1 MTLTSPPTSVAPFE
15 KGVLNAGI
23 SASDTTIT
31 VAPIYKTVNGVRT
44 KQGFN
49 STSGIAVIS
58 HGDYEERISFEGA
71 SVNSTTKVTSLTT
84 CVRGLSVTSTSV
96 SFSGGTG
103 RIWPKGAKIKIVAD
117 ISYFQSG
124 VFTNVANTFTALQTF
139 SAGATLS
146 GTTATITL
154 PTLTTTQRDALTPA
168 NGMMIYNSTTGT
180 LQQYSGGTWAS
191 VGTDATANAST
202 TVAGKVEEAT
212 AAELGAGTAAGGTGA
227 RLFINPS
234 LAVKTSSGAGDENK
248 LTVLDSSGQ
257 LANGFLGSGT
267 ANSSSYLRGDRT
279 WVSPLS
285 AIGFF
290 GDGSDGAV
298 TWSVSTNLN
307 PATEKRYTT
316 ATLDSGQT
324 LSVSSVNTPLV
335 IHNTGDVTINGTV
348 DLNGKGGGG
357 GTGTSGAG
365 TGGNGTAGNSI
376 VSGWTNGAGTGAS
389 NSSDPGGGGAGAS
402 WDADGGAAA
411 TDGTEGT
418 PGTKLDSDKYAF
430 LSSILRGAVC
440 GGGGGGG
447 SANNS
452 GGAGNAGAGGAGGGA
467 LVWCIGGNLTL
478 GASSIIRA
486 NGDNGTAGSGTAA
499 ASGQTAGGGGGGGG
513 GMILVLVAGTITNS
527 GVTVS
532 ATGGTGGNGHSN
544 GSGTSGFKGGD
555 SVNGKVIIYSLSTG
569 TLITA

>member
-1 MTLTSPPTSVAPFE
+1 MPSTVSTVYADYIEGKL
-15 KGVLNAGI
+15 I
-23 SASDTTIT
+23 SAVGTGTTTGVT
-31 VAPIYKTVNGVRT
+31 VKIKQVNGAT
-44 KQGFN
+44 P
-49 STSGIAVIS
+49 T
-58 HGDYEERISFEGA
+58 
-71 SVNSTTKVTSLTT
+71 
-84 CVRGLSVTSTSV
+84 
-96 SFSGGTG
+96 
-103 RIWPKGAKIKIVAD
+103 WPTAAHRIKIVQKTATNNKVEK
-117 ISYFQSG
+117 IGVAAGTTQSG
-124 VFTNVANTFTALQTF
+124 QTVTLGTLTRALSLSDGTNFSGSAGTAQSFAAGADVFITWDNHDAAQSAKLDIANTFTGALTM
-139 SAGATLS
+139 SGGVTLT
-146 GTTATITL
+146 GTTATLKL
-154 PTLTTTQRDALTPA
+154 PELTTTQRDALTA
-168 NGMMIYNSTTGT
+168 TEGMLIKNSTTGT
-180 LQQYSGGTWAS
+180 IQSYTGGAWAS

-212 AAELGAGTAAGGTGA
+212 AAELGAGTTAGGTGA

-248 LTVLDSSGQ
+248 LPVLNSSGQ

-279 WVSPLS
+279 WTSPLS
-285 AIGFF
+285 SIGFF

-307 PATEKRYTT
+307 PATEKQYTT

-411 TDGTEGT
+411 TGGTEGT

-544 GSGTSGFKGGD
+544 GSGNSGFKGGD